1 MIARNNRKLK
11 NLVKKHDAVL
21 IIENGKVFW
30 GYGIGFKCQ
39 SLGEICFNTSM
50 TGYQEIIT
58 DPSYA
63 NQIINFTFPHIGIVG
78 TNLND
83 NESKI
88 PVASGIIVKE
98 ISNFASNY
106 RSDKNF
112 NTWLKEKQVI
122 GIQGIDT
129 KALIRQIVK
138 FF

>member
-30 GYGIGFKCQ
+30 GYGIGFKGQ

-78 TNLND
+78 TNLMITNLKFLLLV
-83 NESKI
+83 ES
-88 PVASGIIVKE
+88 
-98 ISNFASNY
+98 
-106 RSDKNF
+106 
-112 NTWLKEKQVI
+112 
-122 GIQGIDT
+122 
-129 KALIRQIVK
+129 
-138 FF
+138 